1 MKRTILAAAL
11 ILSVA
16 PAALP
21 QQSKKLPAP
30 GTAVEWVGDWDAALK
45 EAAARNVPI
54 VLTIHKDLCPRCKAM
69 EEETLRNAKVV
80 ELSRSFVMVVAH
92 KDTDHGSTEAL
103 RGREKIKLCNDY
115 GSIPCE
121 THVKGWSA
129 VGKFINGT
137 FGTPT
142 TVFCDATGKEISRH
156 EGDPGTAEM
165 LKKMNEALSKVDG
178 EKIPQGLWSQAG
190 QMRADADAALEK
202 DDLKKAADLYG
213 KIGKIKG
220 ATFKAMSQ
228 DGLKKVDERAA
239 GDLKVALELPDPE
252 KKKAALKKL
261 ADDVK
266 GLPIAAE
273 VKKELDALK

>member
-1 MKRTILAAAL
+1 MKRVLLAAAL
-11 ILSVA
+11 ILTVA

-30 GTAVEWVGDWDAALK
+30 GTAIEWMGDWDAALK

-69 EEETLRNAKVV
+69 EEDTLRNAKVV

-92 KDTDHGSTEAL
+92 KDTEHGSTETL
-103 RGREKIKLCNDY
+103 RGREKVKLCNDY
-115 GSIPCE
+115 GTIPCE

-129 VGKFINGT
+129 VGRFINGT

-142 TVFCDATGKEISRH
+142 TVFCDATGKEVTRH

-165 LKKMNEALSKVDG
+165 LKKMNEALSKVEG
-178 EKIPQGLWSQAG
+178 EKIPQGTWSQAA
-190 QMRADADAALEK
+190 QMRTDADAALEK
-202 DDLKKAADLYG
+202 DDLKKAADLYT

-220 ATFKAMSQ
+220 ATFKTMSQ
-228 DGLKKVDERAA
+228 DGLKKVDEKAA
-239 GDLKVALELPDPE
+239 EALKAALAIDNADQ
-252 KKKAALKKL
+252 KKAALRKL
-261 ADDVK
+261 ADEAK
-266 GLPIAAE
+266 GLPVAAE